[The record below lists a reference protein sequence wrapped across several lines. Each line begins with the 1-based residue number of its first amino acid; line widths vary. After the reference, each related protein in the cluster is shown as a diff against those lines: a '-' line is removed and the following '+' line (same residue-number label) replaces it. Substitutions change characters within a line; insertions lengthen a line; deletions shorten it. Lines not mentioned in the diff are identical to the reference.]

1 MICDSCHSG
10 TILDLNYIHTPPR
23 HVNGPRA
30 NRWEQI
36 NSFDIAGE
44 VYLISGCMDN
54 QCSVTTSKMSQG
66 QATTGA
72 MLYSLVQ
79 AIESNRAYT
88 YGELLFTMR
97 QIIESSLGK
106 GKITY
111 NNNVSDNTNYYG
123 ASYHGASRR
132 PENRGMSNAL
142 GAQIAAGI
150 GVGIA
155 SAMAASTAYAVT
167 GNSAF
172 AARTGGRVLGSFM
185 GGKTQIPQL
194 SASHMINLQTPF
206 SL

>member
-1 MICDSCHSG
+1 MVMTMTTTTTEMI
-10 TILDLNYIHTPPR
+10 
-23 HVNGPRA
+23 A
-30 NRWEQI
+30 
-36 NSFDIAGE
+36 A
-44 VYLISGCMDN
+44 
-54 QCSVTTSKMSQG
+54 VTTSKMSQG

-97 QIIESSLGK
+97 TIIESSLGK

-142 GAQIAAGI
+142 GAKIAAGI

-155 SAMAASTAYAVT
+155 SAMAASWEGRPKFLSCRRVT
-167 GNSAF
+167 
-172 AARTGGRVLGSFM
+172 
-185 GGKTQIPQL
+185 
-194 SASHMINLQTPF
+194 
-206 SL
+206 